1 MKVKMIEFNHKNVD
15 TLGKE
20 ETDMAAMAK
29 PNEANIIRDGMF
41 AAFANEVKK
50 SIPDKSYWDEC
61 RKSQNVFSSEDI
73 ENMKEMCKGQKK

>member
-1 MKVKMIEFNHKNVD
+1 MKVKMIEFNHKKVD

-29 PNEANIIRDGMF
+29 PNEANIIRDGML

-50 SIPDKSYWDEC
+50 SIPDKS
-61 RKSQNVFSSEDI
+61 
-73 ENMKEMCKGQKK
+73 